1 MLKLGLAF
9 VLGTSLA
16 LVPSFL
22 AAKLFFRGQH
32 KAPSAILR
40 RFYAAQCLKWITTL
54 LSFTLVFTCFS
65 FEPYALFLG
74 FMVAQVLCIKIVNKA
89 NIGPQP

>member
-1 MLKLGLAF
+1 MLKLGIAF
-9 VLGTSLA
+9 VLGASLA

-22 AAKLFFRGQH
+22 AARLFFRGQNRTPH
-32 KAPSAILR
+32 AILR
-40 RFYAAQCLKWITTL
+40 TFYAAQCLKWITTL

-74 FMVAQVLCIKIVNKA
+74 FIFAQVFFIKIVNKA
-89 NIGPQP
+89 NNNPRP

>member
-1 MLKLGLAF
+1 MLNLSIAF
-9 VLGTSLA
+9 VMGASLA

-22 AAKLFFRGQH
+22 AAKLFFRGQERC
-32 KAPSAILR
+32 PRAILR
-40 RFYAAQCLKWITTL
+40 TFYAAQCLKWITTL

-74 FMVAQVLCIKIVNKA
+74 LMFAQVFAIKIVNKA
-89 NIGPQP
+89 NNSAQP

>member
-1 MLKLGLAF
+1 MFKLGIAF
-9 VLGTSLA
+9 VLGLSLA

-22 AAKLFFRGQH
+22 AAKLFFRGRDR
-32 KAPSAILR
+32 APSAILR

-54 LSFTLVFTCFS
+54 LSFTLVFTCFP

-74 FMVAQVLCIKIVNKA
+74 FVFAQVFFIKIVNKT
-89 NIGPQP
+89 NNNLKP

>member
-1 MLKLGLAF
+1 MFNLGLAF
-9 VLGTSLA
+9 FLGASLA

-22 AAKLFFRGQH
+22 AAKLFFRGQDR
-32 KAPSAILR
+32 APNAILR
-40 RFYAAQCLKWITTL
+40 TFYAAQCLKWTTTL

-74 FMVAQVLCIKIVNKA
+74 FMFAQVFFIKIVNKA
-89 NIGPQP
+89 NNKLQS